1 MTKMMIRFGQGLLA
15 SLICLFSLGA
25 GAAQFVEY
33 DDYKIHY
40 NAFNSSFIKPD
51 IAQANGLVRGKRR
64 ALVNVSVLEKQDDG
78 SKKAVN
84 ALVSGEATN
93 LISQKQQMTFVRI
106 DEGRAVYYIG
116 SFGFTDDQVMR
127 IGLTVQPDPNQPA
140 YEIKFE
146 QKFFTD

>member
-1 MTKMMIRFGQGLLA
+1 MTKMMIRFGQGLLD

-33 DDYKIHY
+33 DDYEIHY